1 MSDTL
6 LNRRDLDFQL
16 YEALDTESL
25 CERERFVEHSRE
37 TFSAVIDT
45 ADKIARE
52 RFAPHNS
59 VADKE
64 EPRIEDGKVTMRS
77 EVKTAIDAYAEAGFI
92 AGRYD
97 YELGGMQLPETVMTA
112 CNGFFMAA
120 NPSTAG
126 YPFLTTAAANVI
138 RTFGSPEQQQQYL
151 EPMLSGRFTGTMAL
165 TEPQA
170 GSSLADLRTTAAPTD
185 EGHYLIKGAKIYISG
200 GEH

>member
-77 EVKTAIDAYAEAGFI
+77 EVKTAIDALC
-92 AGRYD
+92 R
-97 YELGGMQLPETVMTA
+97 GGL
-112 CNGFFMAA
+112 
-120 NPSTAG
+120 
-126 YPFLTTAAANVI
+126 Y
-138 RTFGSPEQQQQYL
+138 R
-151 EPMLSGRFTGTMAL
+151 RAL
-165 TEPQA
+165 
-170 GSSLADLRTTAAPTD
+170 
-185 EGHYLIKGAKIYISG
+185 
-200 GEH
+200 